1 MVEAIIQVEDLA
13 SNQSIIRIY
22 LQNYG
27 TFLALMPD
35 CIIFVS
41 ESSNM
46 LGVIEQDK
54 AIIQAGIFDDLLFDV
69 LDRVVIGDI
78 IAHDYPIIWVI
89 LIIDGLQVPP
99 TIFDFLEVSKRR
111 YNANRILLNWLI

>member
-89 LIIDGLQVPP
+89 LIIDGL
-99 TIFDFLEVSKRR
+99 
-111 YNANRILLNWLI
+111 